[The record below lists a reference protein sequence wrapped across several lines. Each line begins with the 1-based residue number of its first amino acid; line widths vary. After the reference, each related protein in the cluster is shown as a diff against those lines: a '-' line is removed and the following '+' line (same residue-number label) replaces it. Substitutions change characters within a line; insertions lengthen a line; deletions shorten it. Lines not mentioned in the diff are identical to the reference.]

1 MDSVAD
7 LPKITEMMMK
17 RGYTAEDM
25 RKILGGNL
33 LRVFAQVEKVSHE
46 IQTTKNSDT
55 REEMKLPPEKK

>member
-1 MDSVAD
+1 MAD

-17 RGYTAEDM
+17 RGYSAEDM
-25 RKILGGNL
+25 HKILGGNL

-46 IQTTKNSDT
+46 IQATKNSDT